1 MAVIT
6 KKGGSKWSPLVEE
19 SDVTLVDY
27 LLMIRRSVVT

>member
-1 MAVIT
+1 MAVIP
-6 KKGGSKWSPLVEE
+6 KRGLQMEPLVEE